1 MVGMSRC
8 FCMSR
13 AQLSVGS
20 MGFGVCARYA
30 CCLAQRRWLCQSS
43 CGMLV
48 VPVTRSGGPNG
59 HGLFNHA
66 VVIWSMAGMVGGYGI
81 ASVLGNSSR
90 NSNQIAVGK
99 CQALPSTVLRC
110 LSELGHLLFCVKSSG
125 NPMSLSRCM
134 GEMVVH
140 SLSLYRVRYCG
151 LYCHGGNCLWF
162 VCHLS
167 QVAWSTFACCG
178 GGRPSS
184 VGAWVVRQWK
194 MPPCVSMF
202 GVSQSLM
209 WMDGWRC
216 AAMGLYSLSYCSCFC
231 HVSCQGVCVE
241 KVFWISGQWIVFHQ
255 RRGLD
260 TMFPSAASQT
270 IGCDPHWSVMSSKWA
285 CTSSWGITFSIRV
298 SNRKSGSSCRRDNSI
313 STVCCNSDPSCPVIP
328 GGASRIFEWS
338 FAWWCGCW
346 KYNHVGE

>member
-8 FCMSR
+8 FCISR

-20 MGFGVCARYA
+20 IGFGVCARCA

-48 VPVTRSGGPNG
+48 KPVARSGGPNG

-66 VVIWSMAGMVGGYGI
+66 VDIWSMAGMVGGYGI

-90 NSNQIAVGK
+90 NSNQIAVGR

-125 NPMSLSRCM
+125 NPISLSRCM
-134 GEMVVH
+134 GDRVVH

-151 LYCHGGNCLWF
+151 LYCHGGNCLWL

-184 VGAWVVRQWK
+184 VGA
-194 MPPCVSMF
+194 
-202 GVSQSLM
+202 
-209 WMDGWRC
+209 
-216 AAMGLYSLSYCSCFC
+216 
-231 HVSCQGVCVE
+231 
-241 KVFWISGQWIVFHQ
+241 
-255 RRGLD
+255 
-260 TMFPSAASQT
+260 
-270 IGCDPHWSVMSSKWA
+270 
-285 CTSSWGITFSIRV
+285 
-298 SNRKSGSSCRRDNSI
+298 
-313 STVCCNSDPSCPVIP
+313 
-328 GGASRIFEWS
+328 
-338 FAWWCGCW
+338 
-346 KYNHVGE
+346 

>member
-1 MVGMSRC
+1 MVG
-8 FCMSR
+8 MSR

-48 VPVTRSGGPNG
+48 VPVARSGGPNG

-66 VVIWSMAGMVGGYGI
+66 VVIRSMAGMVGGYGI

-184 VGAWVVRQWK
+184 VGA
-194 MPPCVSMF
+194 
-202 GVSQSLM
+202 
-209 WMDGWRC
+209 
-216 AAMGLYSLSYCSCFC
+216 
-231 HVSCQGVCVE
+231 
-241 KVFWISGQWIVFHQ
+241 
-255 RRGLD
+255 
-260 TMFPSAASQT
+260 
-270 IGCDPHWSVMSSKWA
+270 
-285 CTSSWGITFSIRV
+285 
-298 SNRKSGSSCRRDNSI
+298 
-313 STVCCNSDPSCPVIP
+313 
-328 GGASRIFEWS
+328 
-338 FAWWCGCW
+338 
-346 KYNHVGE
+346 